1 VGVVNALVPSELRD
15 VSGPEPVHWHAA
27 SLAGEALLDLD
38 LQEKAGERPH
48 HQALLR
54 RVRRWLAA
62 LVEGG
67 QLAPRERVAAGDVL
81 GRLGDPRPGVGIAV
95 VNGVDLPDILW
106 VEIPGG
112 PFLMGSAEGDSD
124 ALSYEKP
131 QHELTVPTYYIARYP
146 VTNAQFRPFVEGD
159 GYDKPAYWTEQ
170 GWAWRQGAEPGMSPW
185 EDYSDKDYVRRL
197 RDWLAGRPKEKRD
210 CPFWWGDPRW
220 AAPTRPVVGVTWFEA
235 VAYARWM
242 ESQLKVS
249 VSTLNVWVG
258 GSIETVE
265 LDTGVVR
272 VQLPSEAEWEKAA
285 RGVDGLRYPWGGE
298 WQADRGNIEET
309 GIEETNAVGCFPRGE
324 SPYGVLEMSG
334 NVWEWTRS
342 RWGEQSV
349 TQADYGYPY
358 DPADGRERL
367 EDMKVPVLRGG
378 SWPNHRRNARCAYRG
393 WLIPDLFFD
402 FSGFRVVVSLERF

>member
-1 VGVVNALVPSELRD
+1 
-15 VSGPEPVHWHAA
+15 
-27 SLAGEALLDLD
+27 
-38 LQEKAGERPH
+38 
-48 HQALLR
+48 
-54 RVRRWLAA
+54 
-62 LVEGG
+62 
-67 QLAPRERVAAGDVL
+67 
-81 GRLGDPRPGVGIAV
+81 VGIAV
-95 VNGVDLPDILW
+95 VNGVDLPDMLW

-112 PFLMGSAEGDSD
+112 PFLMGSPEGDSD
-124 ALSYEKP
+124 AFSDEKP
-131 QHELTVPTYYIARYP
+131 QHELTLPAYYIARYP
-146 VTNAQFRPFVEGD
+146 VTNAQFRPFVEGG
-159 GYDKPAYWTEQ
+159 GYDNPAYWTAQ
-170 GWAWRQGAEPGMSPW
+170 GWAWRQGAAPDMSPW
-185 EDYSDKDYVRRL
+185 EDYSYKDYVRRI

-334 NVWEWTRS
+334 NVLEWTRS

-367 EDMKVPVLRGG
+367 EDMKVPVLRGS
-378 SWPNHRRNARCAYRG
+378 SWHDHRRFARCAFRDRP
-393 WLIPDLFFD
+393 IPADFDTDL
-402 FSGFRVVVSLERF
+402 GFRVVVSLGRF